1 MLAMGLGGMLGITL
15 LSMFY
20 PSPALFNIWLYGGL
34 VLFSAFVLYDIQ
46 KIVHNAKNMHYYDPI
61 NQSLGIYLDSI
72 MLF

>member
-61 NQSLGIYLDSI
+61 N
-72 MLF
+72 